1 MEKEEKKRKETQGW
15 ASGFWHPCIQLELP
29 LPIYG
34 NLLFYLEVGTL
45 SKLWFFRFKLLK
57 LVKDIMNESVGN
69 DEAPYALNS
78 FLRRI
83 QRLARSSKDLQV
95 QLEE

>member
-1 MEKEEKKRKETQGW
+1 MGGKREEKKKGNSRLGVW
-15 ASGFWHPCIQLELP
+15 LLASMHPAGASP
-29 LPIYG
+29 AYG

-69 DEAPYALNS
+69 DEAPYALNT
-78 FLRRI
+78 F
-83 QRLARSSKDLQV
+83 
-95 QLEE
+95 